1 MLFAPASLTSSL
13 SLICRPPSAG
23 YGDVVPV
30 TMMERWFDV
39 VAMLLGGLIFGY
51 IIGAI
56 GNLVQQTS
64 AKENEYHMAM
74 NELDFFM
81 NEMKLPLL
89 MRTEISNY
97 FQRLHTR

>member
-1 MLFAPASLTSSL
+1 
-13 SLICRPPSAG
+13 
-23 YGDVVPV
+23 VVPV

-81 NEMKLPLL
+81 NEMKLPLV

-97 FQRLHTR
+97 FQRLPGDFACFSRSTSACSERQRLPRIRR